1 VDAVEGP
8 AASAGLRAGDLILA
22 LNNADVVNARQFNE
36 QVAKLDRKRN
46 VALLVRRG
54 DATQF
59 VIVRPSDR

>member
-1 VDAVEGP
+1 
-8 AASAGLRAGDLILA
+8 
-22 LNNADVVNARQFNE
+22 
-36 QVAKLDRKRN
+36 VAKLDRKRN